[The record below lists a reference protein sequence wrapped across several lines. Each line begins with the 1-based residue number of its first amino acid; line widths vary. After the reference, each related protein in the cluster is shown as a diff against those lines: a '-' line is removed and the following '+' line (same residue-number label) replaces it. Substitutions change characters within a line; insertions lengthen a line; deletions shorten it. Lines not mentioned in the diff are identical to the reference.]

1 MKVSVQRTQNI
12 FKTWLLIGVSL
23 FLIIGLGYFLSETY
37 GQPNILYI
45 AVGFSLVINVISYW
59 LSSSI
64 ALAMS
69 GARPVTK
76 EKEPRYYSIVKN
88 LSEKAK
94 IPIPKICKMEGE
106 LQINAF
112 ATGRN
117 PKNAAVAVTSGALQK
132 LNDRELEG
140 VLAHELSHI
149 KNRDILV
156 STIVVITAA
165 TISVASRVFLYGSLF
180 GERERKNQGGA
191 GAMIIAILVAILAPL
206 VAVIIQL
213 AVSRKREFLADAS
226 GAKLVGSGEGLA
238 KALEKIEG
246 DSRYLHNAS
255 TATSHL
261 FISNPFRGMEESSW
275 FIKLFMTHPPLK
287 KRIKTLRSLEI

>member
-1 MKVSVQRTQNI
+1 MKVGIQRTQNI
-12 FKTWLLIGVSL
+12 FKTWLLVGVSL
-23 FLIIGLGYFLSETY
+23 ILIIGIGYLLSETY

-45 AVGFSLVINVISYW
+45 AVGFSLVVNIISYW
-59 LSSSI
+59 LSSPI

-69 GARPVTK
+69 GARPVSK

-88 LSEKAK
+88 LSEKAE
-94 IPIPKICKMEGE
+94 IPMPRICKMEKE

-117 PKNAAVAVTSGALQK
+117 PKNAAVAVTSGTLQE
-132 LNDRELEG
+132 LDDQELEG

-156 STIVVITAA
+156 STIVVVMAA
-165 TISVASRVFLYGSLF
+165 IISVASRVFLYGSLF
-180 GERERKNQGGA
+180 GERERNNQGGA
-191 GAMIIAILVAILAPL
+191 GSMIVAILIAILAPL

-213 AVSRKREFLADAS
+213 TISRKREFLADAS
-226 GAKLVGSGEGLA
+226 GAKLIGSGEGLA
-238 KALEKIEG
+238 RALEKIRG
-246 DSRYLHNAS
+246 DSRYLRTAS